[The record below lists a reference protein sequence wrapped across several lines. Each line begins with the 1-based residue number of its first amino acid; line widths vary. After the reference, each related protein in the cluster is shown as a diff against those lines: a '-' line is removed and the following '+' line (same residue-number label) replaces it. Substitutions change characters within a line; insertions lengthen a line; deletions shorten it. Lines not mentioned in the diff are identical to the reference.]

1 MPAKRFEAPDM
12 KTALLRVKEE
22 LGSGAVILSTREKK
36 GSDGRKSGVE
46 ITASLDRRPQQIDFQ
61 RGIRV
66 ERVYPD
72 DDFTLT
78 GVNHELNQIKEMLL
92 NLTHRSKLSEHL
104 RERRDLIKIFNDL
117 IESEI
122 SPILAH
128 GLIEQVAAAGNGVS
142 LNPYEVLN
150 KKLRSLLKVSD
161 PFQSSIRKRNPKI
174 LTLIGPTGAGKTL
187 TVAKLAAYIT
197 LKKRQQAALISLD
210 GYRLGAAEQ
219 LGKYAEIIGLP
230 FMACQDKKEFE
241 ESVEL
246 FKQTD
251 IILVDTPGRALSS
264 DDHLRELCEIIT
276 LSRENKVLLV
286 FSATTKDRKL
296 TELIKRTRTLAV
308 EGSVVTKI
316 DETDRYGNVI
326 NNLIRFK
333 LPASF
338 LTNGQKVPD
347 DILPATPSRLAALVI
362 TPEKGV

>member
-1 MPAKRFEAPDM
+1 MPAKHFEAPDM

-46 ITASLDRRPQQIDFQ
+46 ITASSDHRPPPIDCQ
-61 RGIRV
+61 KG
-66 ERVYPD
+66 ERVYPG

-78 GVNHELNQIKEMLL
+78 GVTHELTQIKDMLL

-122 SPILAH
+122 SPILAR
-128 GLIEQVAAAGNGVS
+128 GLIEQVAAAGNGAS
-142 LNPYEVLN
+142 LNPSEVLN

-161 PFQSSIRKRNPKI
+161 PFRSSIREGNPKI

-230 FMACQDKKEFE
+230 FSACQDKKEFE
-241 ESVEL
+241 ESIEL
-246 FKQTD
+246 FRQTD

-264 DDHLRELCEIIT
+264 TDQWRELNEIIT
-276 LSRENKVLLV
+276 SFKENKVLLV
-286 FSATTKDRKL
+286 LSATTKERKL
-296 TELIKRTRTLAV
+296 TELIEGTRTLAV

-316 DETDRYGNVI
+316 DETDCYGNVI

-333 LPASF
+333 LPTSF

-347 DILPATPSRLAALVI
+347 DILPATPSRMAALVI
-362 TPEKGV
+362 TPEKGA

>member
-1 MPAKRFEAPDM
+1 M

-22 LGSGAVILSTREKK
+22 LGSGAIILSTREKK
-36 GSDGRKSGVE
+36 GIDGRKSRVE
-46 ITASLDRRPQQIDFQ
+46 ITASSDHRLPPIDCQ
-61 RGIRV
+61 KDIRV
-66 ERVYPD
+66 EKVYPG

-78 GVNHELNQIKEMLL
+78 GVTHELTQIKEMLL

-104 RERRDLIKIFNDL
+104 RDRKDLIKIFNDL

-128 GLIEQVAAAGNGVS
+128 GLIEQVAAAGNGAS
-142 LNPYEVLN
+142 FNPYEILN

-161 PFQSSIRKRNPKI
+161 PFRSSIRKGNPKI

-187 TVAKLAAYIT
+187 TVAKLAAYII

-230 FMACQDKKEFE
+230 FLACQDKKEFE
-241 ESVEL
+241 ESIEL
-246 FKQTD
+246 FRQTD
-251 IILVDTPGRALSS
+251 IILVDTPGRALFST
-264 DDHLRELCEIIT
+264 DQRRELYEIIT
-276 LSRENKVLLV
+276 SFKENKVLLV
-286 FSATTKDRKL
+286 LSATTKDRKL
-296 TELIKRTRTLAV
+296 TELIEGTRTLAV

-347 DILPATPSRLAALVI
+347 DILPATPSRMAALVI
-362 TPEKGV
+362 TPEKGA

>member
-1 MPAKRFEAPDM
+1 MPAKRFKAPDM

-36 GSDGRKSGVE
+36 GGDGRKVGVE
-46 ITASLDRRPQQIDFQ
+46 ITASLDRRPQRIDCQ
-61 RGIRV
+61 EEIRV
-66 ERVYPD
+66 EEVYPGN
-72 DDFTLT
+72 DFTLN

-92 NLTHRSKLSEHL
+92 NLTHRSKLSERL
-104 RERRDLIKIFNDL
+104 RERRDLIRIFNDL

-122 SPILAH
+122 SPIVAH
-128 GLIEQVAAAGNGVS
+128 GLIEQVAAAGNS
-142 LNPYEVLN
+142 TNLNPYEVLN

-161 PFQSSIRKRNPKI
+161 PFQSSIRKSNPKI

-241 ESVEL
+241 KAVEL
-246 FKQTD
+246 FKQMD
-251 IILVDTPGRALSS
+251 IIIVDTPGRALSS
-264 DDHLRELCEIIT
+264 TDQLRELYEVIT
-276 LSRENKVLLV
+276 SSRENKVLLV
-286 FSATTKDRKL
+286 LPATTKDRKL
-296 TELIKRTRTLAV
+296 TELIERTRNLAV

-333 LPASF
+333 LPTSF

-347 DILPATPSRLAALVI
+347 DIIPATSSRLAALVI